1 MDRSFHTLSEMVIE
15 TISSLA
21 EGNPLVVGIELL
33 IGSIYDVDDIKMV
46 RVYYRPQG

>member
-1 MDRSFHTLSEMVIE
+1 MLIE

-46 RVYYRPQG
+46 RIYYRRKSSCGKVMFS